1 MAEKSDSNRKELEKQ
16 TGVSGSKGA
25 VAIAMGQ
32 ALLTKGC
39 TKDLLERLKVVYELA
54 GFPGKAPGLDHGR
67 GRQLLKKQDGG
78 TSTEHKSASCSI
90 PWGRRQGGVS
100 QHPMEMCGCVQGCSI
115 APRARRGPGSA
126 AGTSKGWGIL
136 GITQLCLPGAAF
148 PVSPFAAA
156 AWGCCSLA
164 CRGVQGLAGECRC
177 PAQCFGWTPPSS
189 LPCSHPRHPQCER

>member
-1 MAEKSDSNRKELEKQ
+1 MAEKSDGNRKELEKQ

-90 PWGRRQGGVS
+90 P
-100 QHPMEMCGCVQGCSI
+100 
-115 APRARRGPGSA
+115 RGPEA
-126 AGTSKGWGIL
+126 GWGFPASHGNVWVCTGL
-136 GITQLCLPGAAF
+136 LHRSQGMAGSRLCSRHLKGMGYFGHRPALLARCCF
-148 PVSPFAAA
+148 SSVTLCS
-156 AWGCCSLA
+156 CSL
-164 CRGVQGLAGECRC
+164 GLLLSG
-177 PAQCFGWTPPSS
+177 
-189 LPCSHPRHPQCER
+189 L